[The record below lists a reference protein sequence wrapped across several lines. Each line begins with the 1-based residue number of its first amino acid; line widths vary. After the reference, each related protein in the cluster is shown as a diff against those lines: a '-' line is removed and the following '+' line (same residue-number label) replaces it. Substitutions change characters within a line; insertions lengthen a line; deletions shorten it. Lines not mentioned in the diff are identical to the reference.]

1 MEDLIHIQKTFEK
14 VVFINKK
21 VSNREFEDCVFKNCD
36 FSNSDFSNNTFMDC
50 EFINCNLS
58 MTSLGETSLKTVHF
72 SNCKLLGIQFNLCAD
87 FMFAVSFNDCILDYA
102 SFSNKKMPKSIFR
115 CCSMKEVSFI
125 GSNLSNSV
133 FDNCNLDNAVFND
146 TQLKEVNFLTA
157 YNYKIDP
164 EFNPMRKAKF
174 SMQGIP
180 GLLDKYDIKIQ

>member
-58 MTSLGETSLKTVHF
+58 MTSLGGTSLKTVHF
-72 SNCKLLGIQFNLCAD
+72 SNCKLLGIQFNSCAD

-102 SFSNKKMPKSIFR
+102 SFSNKKMPKTKFHS
-115 CCSMKEVSFI
+115 CSMKEVSFI
-125 GSNLSNSV
+125 GTHLSNSV

-146 TQLKEVNFLTA
+146 TELKEANFLTA